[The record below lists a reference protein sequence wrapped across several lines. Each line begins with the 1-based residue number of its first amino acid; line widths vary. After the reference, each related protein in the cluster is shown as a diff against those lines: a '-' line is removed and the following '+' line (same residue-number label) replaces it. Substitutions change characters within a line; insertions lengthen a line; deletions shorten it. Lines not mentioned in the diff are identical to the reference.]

1 MKKASRG
8 NLSRQPLEDARSI
21 DSSIFEPEMQI
32 FTMEDEATSEVKKP
46 SSSTIAHTA
55 PRKIS
60 TTIPS
65 ITSPIKVVPNLF
77 LNHLRY
83 DFNFL
88 NKARR
93 TIDNAYAA
101 YNSLLVPLYTIFYR
115 YAYAIGYSI
124 DDLVGVNPITCASCS
139 LCVCTFRILPLHHSL
154 RSFMLR
160 VDVPWDPGGFRV
172 WC

>member
-1 MKKASRG
+1 MKKTSRG
-8 NLSRQPLEDARSI
+8 NLSRLPLEDARSI
-21 DSSIFEPEMQI
+21 DSSMFEPEMQI
-32 FTMEDEATSEVKKP
+32 FTIEGEATSEVKKT
-46 SSSTIAHTA
+46 SSTTIAHTA
-55 PRKIS
+55 PREIS
-60 TTIPS
+60 TTTPS
-65 ITSPIKVVPNLF
+65 TTSPIKVVPNLF
-77 LNHLRY
+77 LNHPRY
-83 DFNFL
+83 EFNFL

-101 YNSLLVPLYTIFYR
+101 YRSLLVSLYTIFYR

-124 DDLVGVNPITCASCS
+124 DDLVGVSPFTCIVCFAE
-139 LCVCTFRILPLHHSL
+139 CTFRILPLHHSL